1 MPTVA
6 AFKPSIQSLDLFFRK
21 IVRDRG
27 EALQFLTAQVSRT
40 IDTCAQDLKPHAELL
55 QTALDDV
62 TAMTGALTGYLMS
75 AGQHPSE
82 IYKVGLGS
90 VRYLLAVG
98 DLLIGWRL
106 LAQAEIAR
114 AAITNGASVNDEAFY
129 QGKIATAAFFAKN
142 MLPKLTAQR
151 KVLESIDGEISLL
164 WQDVD
169 AYRGDVILMSL
180 DTDEPLRMN
189 TFEISGELAARLKDG
204 VLEEGMRV
212 RVRCRAETI
221 EVVNLETGETSDGD
235 VPVVVD
241 VTVLTD

>member
-1 MPTVA
+1 
-6 AFKPSIQSLDLFFRK
+6 
-21 IVRDRG
+21 
-27 EALQFLTAQVSRT
+27 VSE
-40 IDTCAQDLKPHAELL
+40 Q
-55 QTALDDV
+55 
-62 TAMTGALTGYLMS
+62 
-75 AGQHPSE
+75 
-82 IYKVGLGS
+82 
-90 VRYLLAVG
+90 
-98 DLLIGWRL
+98 
-106 LAQAEIAR
+106 
-114 AAITNGASVNDEAFY
+114 
-129 QGKIATAAFFAKN
+129 
-142 MLPKLTAQR
+142 
-151 KVLESIDGEISLL
+151 SIDGEISLL

-241 VTVLTD
+241 VTVLAD